1 MLHQKIK
8 SMMEFNFNV
17 FFGYEDA
24 INKLDDKV
32 LIYGFA
38 SIAFGMVALLFLSA
52 IIRKLG
58 LNIIN
63 SYFINPLMMSLG
75 LTMFISVL
83 PTIVFY
89 VVASDLPAVKIVYSW
104 ITIFIGMFLFVIIN
118 LETVKSFFKE
128 FDKVSKQEQFRN
140 RER

>member
-1 MLHQKIK
+1 
-8 SMMEFNFNV
+8 MMGFNFNV

-24 INKLDDKV
+24 INSLNDKV

-38 SIAFGMVALLFLSA
+38 SIVFGIVALLFLTF

-58 LNIIN
+58 LDAIN
-63 SYFINPLMMSLG
+63 SYFINPLMLALG
-75 LTMFISVL
+75 LTMFVSIL

-104 ITIFIGMFLFVIIN
+104 IAIFIGMFLFVSIN
-118 LETVKSFFKE
+118 LKTIKSLFKE
-128 FDKVSKQEQFRN
+128 FNKVSQQEEFRN
-140 RER
+140 RKR